1 MTKRTN
7 RHASFRRR
15 ALAAATALAFLP
27 ALAAAGEV
35 NTAALADPS
44 AQTFDRFIVKFRDEA
59 TPAVGQPALQRTLDT
74 AAARLS
80 VGTARAGGAR
90 GKGLAVQH
98 VRRMGIGADVIRTSR
113 GLDRV
118 EAQQLMQELA
128 SDPNVEYV
136 EVDQLMQI
144 ALTPNDTN
152 YASQWHYFEATGG
165 LNLPTAWDRA
175 TGSGVV
181 VAVLDT
187 GYVAHSDLAANI
199 IAGYD
204 FISDTTVAGD
214 GNGRDNNPADPGDYY
229 QGQGSS
235 WHGTH
240 VAGTIAA
247 VTNNAKGVAGVAY
260 NARVQPVRVLGR
272 GGGYTSDIAD
282 GIIWASGGT
291 VSGVPANATPADVI
305 NMSLGGSGSCGTTT
319 QNAINGAVSRGTVV
333 VVAAGNSN
341 ANVSGFNPGNCNNVI
356 SVAAT
361 NRTGARASYS
371 NYGTL
376 IDVAAPGGEGGTAGV
391 LSTLNSGTQ
400 GPGTENYAYYAG
412 TSMAA
417 PHVAGV
423 VALIQS
429 VATKTPAEIEA
440 ILKSSARPLPGACSG
455 GCGAGIVDANA
466 ALSAALGTTPPPPPP
481 PPPTGNTSYTNNTDV
496 AISDNAT
503 VRSPIAISGRTGNA
517 RSTATVAV
525 NIVHTYV
532 GDLRVRLI
540 APDGSAYT
548 LRNRTG
554 GSADNIVAT
563 YTVNLSSEAIN
574 GTWNL
579 EVFDGA
585 GGDVGYI
592 NSWTFTP

>member
-7 RHASFRRR
+7 RHASLRRR

-44 AQTFDRFIVKFRDEA
+44 AQTFDRFIVKFRDDA
-59 TPAVGQPALQRTLDT
+59 MPVVGQPALQRTLDT
-74 AAARLS
+74 AAARMQ

-90 GKGLAVQH
+90 GKGLGVQH
-98 VRRMGIGADVIRTSR
+98 VRRMGLGADVIRTSR

-128 SDPNVEYV
+128 NDPNVEYV

-152 YASQWHYFEATGG
+152 YTSQWHYYEATGG
-165 LNLPTAWDRA
+165 INLPAAWDRA

-204 FISDTTVAGD
+204 MISDTTVAGD
-214 GNGRDNNPADPGDYY
+214 GNGRDSNPADPGDYY
-229 QGQGSS
+229 NGRTSS

-291 VSGVPANATPADVI
+291 VSGVPANPTPADVI
-305 NMSLGGSGSCGTTT
+305 NMSLGGSGACGTTT

-376 IDVAAPGGEGGTAGV
+376 IDVSAPGGEGGTAGV

-440 ILKSSARPLPGACSG
+440 ILKSTARPLPGACSG
-455 GCGAGIVDANA
+455 GCGAGIIDANA

-481 PPPTGNTSYTNNTDV
+481 PPTGNTSYTNSADYQITDRG
-496 AISDNAT
+496 T
-503 VRSPIAISGRTGNA
+503 VRSPITISGRTGNA

-525 NIVHTYV
+525 NIVHTYI

-548 LRNRTG
+548 LHNRTG
-554 GSADNIVAT
+554 GSADNIVTT
-563 YTVNLSSEAIN
+563 YTVNLSSEVIN

-579 EVFDGA
+579 EVYDA
-585 GGDVGYI
+585 ASGDVGYI